1 MPKHTNLAPERQAAG
16 VAGENEITSL
26 ELTIAQL
33 ERENATLK
41 ESLYALSHDLKEPVR
56 SASLGVELL
65 ARSLAG
71 KLDEKENM
79 LLSSALGAVNRSRRL
94 LDDMLAYSKTGWQ
107 PQFQVLEIEGIV
119 RTVLE
124 NIAFL
129 IEDNE
134 ASVSWG
140 DLPAVNCDRIQ
151 MVQLF
156 QNLIVN
162 AIKYR
167 RATAPRIAIAAEK
180 QRDVWLFSVL
190 DNGVGFEQDK
200 AEKIFQVFYRIERT
214 NEGGTG
220 IGLSICRKIVEAHG
234 GKIWAESDIDK
245 GSTFFFTLPTGDKEI
260 AASQQMA
267 VGRGAGSE

>member
-1 MPKHTNLAPERQAAG
+1 MAG
-16 VAGENEITSL
+16 DQDRASL
-26 ELTIAQL
+26 ELAIAQL
-33 ERENATLK
+33 QRENATLR
-41 ESLYALSHDLKEPVR
+41 ESLHALSHDLKEPVR

-71 KLDEKENM
+71 KLDEKQNM

-94 LDDMLAYSKTGWQ
+94 LDDMLAYSRTGWQ
-107 PQFQVLEIEGIV
+107 PQFQVLEIEAVV
-119 RTVLE
+119 RTALE
-124 NIAFL
+124 NITFL
-129 IEDNE
+129 LEDNE

-140 DLPAVNCDRIQ
+140 DLPAINCDRIQ

-167 RATAPRIAIAAEK
+167 RAAPPSISIGAEK
-180 QRDVWLFSVL
+180 SGTFWLFSVR
-190 DNGVGFEQDK
+190 DNGIGFEHDK

-214 NEGGTG
+214 GEGGTG

-234 GKIWAESDIDK
+234 GKIWAESDIGN
-245 GSTFFFTLPTGDKEI
+245 GSTFFFTLPVLDEKI
-260 AASQQMA
+260 AGTEKDLLGCDQ
-267 VGRGAGSE
+267 

>member
-1 MPKHTNLAPERQAAG
+1 VPETQAPA
-16 VAGENEITSL
+16 VAGQNETASL
-26 ELTIAQL
+26 ELTVAQL
-33 ERENATLK
+33 RRENATLK

-71 KLDEKENM
+71 KLDEKENT

-94 LDDMLAYSKTGWQ
+94 LDDMLTYSKTGWQ

-119 RTVLE
+119 RIVLE

-167 RATAPRIAIAAEK
+167 RAIAPRIVIAAEK
-180 QRDVWLFSVL
+180 QRDIWLFSVR
-190 DNGVGFEQDK
+190 DNGMGFEQDK

-220 IGLSICRKIVEAHG
+220 IGLSICRKIIEAHG

-245 GSTFFFTLPTGDKEI
+245 GSTFFFTLPIEDKQI

-267 VGRGAGSE
+267 VGRGAAGE

>member
-1 MPKHTNLAPERQAAG
+1 MAPERRTPS
-16 VAGENEITSL
+16 VAGQQESGL
-26 ELTIAQL
+26 ELIVARL

-41 ESLYALSHDLKEPVR
+41 ESLHALSHDLKEPVR

-79 LLSSALGAVNRSRRL
+79 LLSSALGAVNRARRL
-94 LDDMLAYSKTGWQ
+94 LDDMLAYSRTGWQ
-107 PQFQVLEIEGIV
+107 PQFQVLEIEEV
-119 RTVLE
+119 LRAALE

-134 ASVSWG
+134 ANVSWSH
-140 DLPAVNCDRIQ
+140 LPAVNCDRIQ

-167 RATAPRIAIAAEK
+167 STDAPSIVIAAEK
-180 QRDVWLFSVL
+180 QGEFWLFSVR
-190 DNGVGFEQDK
+190 DNGIGFEQSK

-214 NEGGTG
+214 GESGTG

-234 GKIWAESDIDK
+234 GKIWAESDINK
-245 GSTFFFTLPTGDKEI
+245 GSTFFFTLPAENEQI
-260 AASQQMA
+260 AASRQRS
-267 VGRGAGSE
+267 VGRGAAAE